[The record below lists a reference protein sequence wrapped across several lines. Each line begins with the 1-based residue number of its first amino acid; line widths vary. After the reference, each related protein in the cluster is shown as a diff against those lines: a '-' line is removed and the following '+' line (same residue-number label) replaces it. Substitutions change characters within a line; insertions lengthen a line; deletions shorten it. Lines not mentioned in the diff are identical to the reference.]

1 MSQSMRLGAFVLMA
15 LAILAVFI
23 FLVGNGESRFQAND
37 RLQAQFQT
45 VSGLENGADVRI
57 GGLHKGTVRKIELP
71 ARADGK
77 MTVVMDVS
85 RETRHLIKLDS
96 VASIQSEGLVGNKY
110 VEISFGSDESPE
122 VPKGGTIQSTP
133 PVDIS
138 DLIHKTDG
146 ILDTTKGALDNLQV
160 ATANFS
166 AISGKMNTGQGTVGA
181 LINDKTMYRQATAG
195 VEALHADAD
204 ALKHNFLLRGFF
216 NKHGFADPSEI
227 QKYLITQ
234 LPAEA
239 PERAFRYDA
248 AKMFDKGAAKVKDEK
263 ALNEAGAFLQ
273 THNSGIVVIETSA
286 GPVGEADKDLA
297 QSQARA
303 YGVRDYLLNHFK
315 LDDHRL
321 KIIGLGK
328 TDSPTL
334 RILVYGS
341 TSQTGRGGGEARQ

>member
-1 MSQSMRLGAFVLMA
+1 MKQSIRLGAFVLIA
-15 LAILAVFI
+15 LAIFAVFV
-23 FLVGNGESRFQAND
+23 FLVGNSESRFQSND
-37 RLQAQFQT
+37 RLQAQFHT

-71 ARADGK
+71 KRSDGQ

-110 VEISFGSDESPE
+110 VEISFGSDSSPE

-146 ILDTTKGALDNLQV
+146 ILDTTKGTLDNLQV
-160 ATANFS
+160 ATANISTIS
-166 AISGKMNTGQGTVGA
+166 AKMNSGTGTVGA
-181 LINDKTMYRQATAG
+181 LINDKTMYKQATAG

-204 ALKHNFLLRGFF
+204 ALKHNFLLRGYF
-216 NKHGFADPSEI
+216 KKQGFEDPSEI
-227 QKYLITQ
+227 QKYLIPR

-239 PERAFRYDA
+239 PEKAFQFDA
-248 AKMFDKGAAKVKDEK
+248 AKMFDKDTAKLKDQK

-273 THNSGIVVIETSA
+273 THNSGTIVIEASA

-303 YGVRDYLLNHFK
+303 YAVRDYLLNHFK

-328 TDSPTL
+328 TEGGAGL
-334 RILVYGS
+334 RILVYS
-341 TSQTGRGGGEARQ
+341 PTPQTGQD

>member
-1 MSQSMRLGAFVLMA
+1 MRLGAFVLMA
-15 LAILAVFI
+15 LAILAVFV
-23 FLVGNGESRFQAND
+23 FLVGNAESRFQAND

-57 GGLHKGTVRKIELP
+57 GGLHKGTVRKIQLP
-71 ARADGK
+71 ARSDGK

-85 RETRHLIKLDS
+85 RETRHLIKMDS
-96 VASIQSEGLVGNKY
+96 VASIQSEGLVGNKF
-110 VEISFGSDESPE
+110 VEISFGSDGSPE
-122 VPKGGTIQSTP
+122 VPKDGTIQSTP

-146 ILDTTKGALDNLQV
+146 ILDTTKGTLDNLQV
-160 ATANFS
+160 ATAN
-166 AISGKMNTGQGTVGA
+166 ISTITGKMNTGTGTVGA
-181 LINDKTMYRQATAG
+181 LINDKTMYKQATAG

-204 ALKHNFLLRGFF
+204 ALKHNFLLRGYF
-216 NKHGFADPSEI
+216 NKQGFADPAEI
-227 QKYLITQ
+227 EKYVIPR

-239 PERAFRYDA
+239 PEKTFQFEG
-248 AKMFDKGAAKVKDEK
+248 AKLFDKDSAKVKDQK

-303 YGVRDYLLNHFK
+303 YAVRDYLLNHFK

-328 TDSPTL
+328 TDGQPGV
-334 RILVYGS
+334 RILVYKS
-341 TSQTGRGGGEARQ
+341 PSDTGRD